1 MKEIIKAED
10 IELIYQS
17 AESLSI
23 KKAVKM
29 LFSKDKE
36 NILVKFKALDKISF
50 SIEEGKV
57 YGIIGNNGAG
67 KSTLLRI
74 LSGVMS
80 PTAGKIERNYKTINL
95 LALGVGFSREISGY
109 DNIFLNGMLLGFS
122 KDEIAKNLHAIVEYS
137 ELGDFIYKPM
147 KTYSSGMVSRLG
159 FSIAIHLKPQVLLID
174 EVLSVGDVKF
184 REKSFNSIRKVISDN
199 DTTVVIVSHSIS
211 QIKDLCDRVIWIEK
225 GKLIAAGDTKNI
237 LETYTRVNNE
247 IITLEQAKEEIKE
260 NIKVDDNTLYADI
273 STYKLVL
280 NNARELTYL
289 NKIYDYSK
297 IFHTGNNSEIKIT
310 VRRLPNDDLI
320 IYFEINNSE
329 NQKIKIKT
337 DFIRGRNNFDKLYKK
352 PEYSPQYG
360 ENKLTGPGSFYDLEN
375 GSMLISKVVHYRE
388 TEAIY
393 DDGTKSV
400 LKEFKY
406 ERNPIKNNPDS
417 IEIEFDRG
425 TEKAAFFIMLSKQK
439 LFRNFDNMKN
449 YMLYHFDNVYK
460 NKLRSSFFQL
470 PDGAYTKLPYSIDP
484 FTRDG
489 YNINITANVN
499 NDIFEFYQ
507 STNERFYYN
516 TIINGILQQ
525 YIYNFS
531 DGAFPERH
539 TSTTL
544 RDSTGITP
552 PYVNINLNSLFML
565 VQSDFFE
572 SVGSIPSHDP
582 IPKYLD
588 FLIKMTENKDNIYT
602 MKDGVFFPVFVKENP
617 SALFEAML
625 LDQLFIARLSLKAFK
640 RYKTE
645 KYKELHDKII
655 NMLTYTKDNWINK
668 ETQNLYSKINI
679 KDSKFNFYGESFP
692 KTLLNEMTLYK
703 ADYLAVFN
711 SFSENIINNFIQ
723 ILKNKR

>member
-1 MKEIIKAED
+1 MEEIIKAED
-10 IELIYQS
+10 IELVYQS

-23 KKAVKM
+23 KKAIKM

-36 NILVKFKALDKISF
+36 NILVKFKALNKVSF
-50 SIEEGKV
+50 SIEKGKV

-122 KDEIAKNLHAIVEYS
+122 KEEIGEKLKDIVEYS

-159 FSIAIHLKPQVLLID
+159 FSIAIHLKPEVLLID

-184 REKSFNSIRKVISDN
+184 REKSFNSIRQVISDN
-199 DTTVVIVSHSIS
+199 DTTVVIVSHSIA

-247 IITLEQAKEEIKE
+247 VITLEQAKEEVRE
-260 NIKVDDNTLYADI
+260 NVRIENNTLYADI

-280 NNARELTYL
+280 NNAEELTYL
-289 NKIYDYSK
+289 NKVYDYAK
-297 IFHTGNNSEIKIT
+297 IFQTEGGSNIKIT

-320 IYFEINNSE
+320 IYFEVNNSE
-329 NQKIKIKT
+329 NQKIRITTDLIK
-337 DFIRGRNNFDKLYKK
+337 GRNNFDKFYRK
-352 PEYSPQYG
+352 PEYSPYYG
-360 ENKLTGPGSFYDLEN
+360 ENKLTGPSFFYDLEK

-388 TEAIY
+388 LEKVY
-393 DDGTKSV
+393 DDGTKSS
-400 LKEFKY
+400 LKEFMY
-406 ERNPIKNNPDS
+406 ERNPIENNLNS
-417 IEIEFDRG
+417 VEIKFDRG

-449 YMLYHFDNVYK
+449 YMLYHFDNVYNNMLK
-460 NKLRSSFFQL
+460 SSFFQL
-470 PDGAYTKLPYSIDP
+470 PDGAYSKLAYSIEP

-489 YNINITANVN
+489 YNINLTANVN
-499 NDIFEFYQ
+499 SDIFEFYQ

-516 TIINGILQQ
+516 TMMNGILQR
-525 YIYNFS
+525 YIYNDSKGIFS
-531 DGAFPERH
+531 EKH

-544 RDSTGITP
+544 RDNTGITI
-552 PYVNINLNSLFML
+552 PYVNINSNEIFLLAQN
-565 VQSDFFE
+565 DFLD
-572 SVGSIPSHDP
+572 SVGSILNHNP
-582 IPKYLD
+582 IPRYLD
-588 FLIKMTENKDNIYT
+588 FLIETAENRNNVYT
-602 MKDGVFFPVFVKENP
+602 IKDGFFFPVFIKENP
-617 SALFEAML
+617 DVLSEALL
-625 LDQLFIARLSLKAFK
+625 IDQINTARLAIKAFK
-640 RYKTE
+640 RYKVE
-645 KYKELHDKII
+645 KYKELHDNII
-655 NMLTYTKDNWINK
+655 NMLIYTKDNWFNK
-668 ETQNLYSKINI
+668 EAKSLYRKMII
-679 KDSKFNFYGESFP
+679 KDSELNFYGEISSEE
-692 KTLLNEMTLYK
+692 LLKRLLLYK
-703 ADYLAVFN
+703 EDYMAVFN
-711 SFSENIINNFIQ
+711 DFNGNIISDFIQ
-723 ILKNKR
+723 ILEK

>member
-1 MKEIIKAED
+1 MEEIIKAED
-10 IELIYQS
+10 IELVYQS

-23 KKAVKM
+23 KKAIKM

-36 NILVKFKALDKISF
+36 NILVKFKALDKVSF
-50 SIEEGKV
+50 SIEKGRV

-122 KDEIAKNLHAIVEYS
+122 KEEIGEKLKDIVEYS

-159 FSIAIHLKPQVLLID
+159 FSIAIHLKPEVLLID

-184 REKSFNSIRKVISDN
+184 REKSFNSIRRVISDN
-199 DTTVVIVSHSIS
+199 DTTVVIVSHSIA

-225 GKLIAAGDTKNI
+225 GELIAAGDTKNI

-247 IITLEQAKEEIKE
+247 AITLEQAKEEIRE
-260 NIKVDDNTLYADI
+260 NIRIENNTLYADI

-280 NNARELTYL
+280 NNAEELTYL
-289 NKIYDYSK
+289 NKVYDYTK
-297 IFHTGNNSEIKIT
+297 IFQTEADSSIKIT

-320 IYFEINNSE
+320 IYFEVNNSE

-337 DFIRGRNNFDKLYKK
+337 DVIKGRNNFDKLYQK
-352 PEYSPQYG
+352 PAYSPQYG
-360 ENKLTGPGSFYDLEN
+360 ENKLTGPSSFYDLEN
-375 GSMLISKVVHYRE
+375 GSMLVSKVVHYRE
-388 TEAIY
+388 MEAIY
-393 DDGTKSV
+393 DDGAKSV

-406 ERNPIKNNPDS
+406 ERNPIKSDHNS
-417 IEIEFDRG
+417 LEVEFDRG
-425 TEKAAFFIMLSKQK
+425 TEKATFFIMLSKQK
-439 LFRNFDNMKN
+439 LFRNFDNMKS
-449 YMLYHFDNVYK
+449 YMLYHFNNVY
-460 NKLRSSFFQL
+460 NNCLRSSFFQL

-516 TIINGILQQ
+516 TIMNGILQR
-525 YIYNFS
+525 YIYNDSKGVFL
-531 DGAFPERH
+531 EKH
-539 TSTTL
+539 MSTTL
-544 RDSTGITP
+544 RDTTGITI
-552 PYVNINLNSLFML
+552 PYVNINSNELFL
-565 VQSDFFE
+565 LAQNDFFD
-572 SVGSIPSHDP
+572 SVGSILNHNP

-588 FLIKMTENKDNIYT
+588 FLIEVAENRNNVYT
-602 MKDGVFFPVFVKENP
+602 INNGFFFPVFIKEK
-617 SALFEAML
+617 SAVLSEAL
-625 LDQLFIARLSLKAFK
+625 LVDQINTARLALKAFK

-645 KYKELHDKII
+645 KYKELHDNII
-655 NMLTYTKDNWINK
+655 NMLVYTKDNWFDK
-668 ETQNLYSKINI
+668 ETKKLYCRMSI
-679 KDSKFNFYGESFP
+679 KDSELNFYGEISSEE
-692 KTLLNEMTLYK
+692 LLKRLLLYK
-703 ADYLAVFN
+703 DDYTTVFN
-711 SFSENIINNFIQ
+711 DFNGNVINDFIQ
-723 ILKNKR
+723 IL